1 MGDKFFHPDGQKAQD
16 IKMRGG
22 RLVRTGVKKTGGSPS
37 PEAGQSADENIRRRN
52 QLLEESYGASGGYAG
67 KRGQYGASG
76 GYAGKRGQKRSGV
89 SGYKTPKGQVKEGLD
104 EAGEATEKPEE
115 EG

>member
-67 KRGQYGASG
+67 KRGQ
-76 GYAGKRGQKRSGV
+76 KRSGV